1 MHEDEP
7 VGYLGGEV
15 NSSPYGSQDDDEIA
29 GYLEGSSGDSPY
41 AEANP
46 YGGSGNPYGD
56 DDEEIAGYLEGAAGD
71 DDMPMLPPVEE
82 PEANY
87 SAKDFIDSD
96 PAMDAYDP
104 YAEDDPYAAS
114 GEDYGYDDYQESDA
128 SYFDDMG
135 HTGEPETQ
143 KYAEEPAES
152 YEDEYDDPDQPKT
165 ISQQDAESIIRRIT
179 TKRIVPPEA
188 EARPRPA
195 VQQSYTQSGG
205 GLRIWPLL
213 VAFLILAGVGGFMF
227 KTEIGEQLY
236 NMGYPEYAAM
246 LGYEKPQ
253 DTIPIDTGPKE
264 TPEQKRA
271 RILRE
276 TVLNSELKAF
286 GLKEKDLKPAAPSS
300 PASGAGGAAQ
310 PGGN

>member
-15 NSSPYGSQDDDEIA
+15 GSDPYGSQDDDEIE
-29 GYLEGSSGDSPY
+29 GYLEGSSAASPY
-41 AEANP
+41 AKANP
-46 YGGSGNPYGD
+46 YGD
-56 DDEEIAGYLEGAAGD
+56 EDEEIAGYLEGAPGE

-135 HTGEPETQ
+135 HTEEPATQ
-143 KYAEEPAES
+143 KYAEEPES
-152 YEDEYDDPDQPKT
+152 FDEYDDPDQPKT

-188 EARPRPA
+188 EARPKPV

-227 KTEIGEQLY
+227 KQEIGQQLY
-236 NMGYPEYAAM
+236 DLGYPDLAAM
-246 LGYEKPQ
+246 MGYEKPE
-253 DTIPIDTGPKE
+253 DTVIVDTGPKE

-271 RILRE
+271 RILKE
-276 TVLNSELKAF
+276 TVLKSELKAF
-286 GLKEKDLKPAAPSS
+286 GLKEKDLKPTAPSA
-300 PASGAGGAAQ
+300 PAGTGAPAGQ
-310 PGGN
+310 SGGN

>member
-1 MHEDEP
+1 MSMHEDEP

-15 NSSPYGSQDDDEIA
+15 GSDPYGGGDDEEIA

-41 AEANP
+41 ADSNP
-46 YGGSGNPYGD
+46 YGSSPNAFVD
-56 DDEEIAGYLEGAAGD
+56 DDEEIAGYLEGASGED
-71 DDMPMLPPVEE
+71 EMPMLPPVEE
-82 PEANY
+82 PEGNY

-128 SYFDDMG
+128 SYFDEMA
-135 HTGEPETQ
+135 HTEEPATQ
-143 KYAEEPAES
+143 KYAEESADD
-152 YEDEYDDPDQPKT
+152 YDYDDPDQPKT

-188 EARPRPA
+188 ESRPKA
-195 VQQSYTQSGG
+195 AAQQSYTQSGG

-213 VAFLILAGVGGFMF
+213 FAFLILAGVGGFLF
-227 KTEIGEQLY
+227 KGEIGEFLAAQ
-236 NMGYPEYAAM
+236 GYPEAAA
-246 LGYEKPQ
+246 LFGWVEPEP
-253 DTIPIDTGPKE
+253 TVVPVAPKE
-264 TPEQKRA
+264 TPEEKRT

-276 TVLNSELKAF
+276 TVLKSELKAF
-286 GLKEKDLKPAAPSS
+286 GLKEKDLKRA
-300 PASGAGGAAQ
+300 PASTPDAGGGDGAAQ
-310 PGGN
+310 GGN